1 MRLMQFPQALETVLQ
16 ALERMREEGSRAP
29 CASRNALE
37 SLDRITPVVNVE
49 TVRETKIDPPSPSQR
64 RAGTE
69 DSQMVNK
76 IDKLAAVQTRV
87 SACVKCPNLASSRT
101 QTVFGVGSPDA
112 EIMFIGEAPGADE
125 DAQGEPFVGRAG
137 QLLTKIIRAM
147 GFARE
152 EVYIANILKC
162 RPDTPGSSYGNRAPT
177 PREMQT
183 CRPYLMEQIDII
195 RPKVIVALGAV
206 AVEGL
211 LGTRAPM
218 RELRGRWDSFNGTPL
233 MVTYH
238 PAYLL
243 RNQSPAEK
251 RKVWE
256 DMMQVL
262 ERLEKPISE
271 KQRNY
276 FV

>member
-1 MRLMQFPQALETVLQ
+1 MQFPRALETVLQ
-16 ALERMREEGSRAP
+16 TLERMREQGAHRP
-29 CASRNALE
+29 CASRSALKT
-37 SLDRITPVVNVE
+37 LDRAVPIRTSEPVPESKTDILPTEGTN
-49 TVRETKIDPPSPSQR
+49 K
-64 RAGTE
+64 AG
-69 DSQMVNK
+69 
-76 IDKLAAVQTRV
+76 KLAAVQERV
-87 SACVKCPNLASSRT
+87 AACVKCPHLASSRT
-101 QTVFGVGSPDA
+101 QTVFGVGNPDA
-112 EIMFIGEAPGADE
+112 EIMFVGEAPGADE

-137 QLLTKIIRAM
+137 QLLTRIVRAM

-162 RPDTPGSSYGNRAPT
+162 RPDTPGSKFGNRPPT
-177 PREMQT
+177 PKEMQT

-195 RPKVIVALGAV
+195 KPKLLVALGAV

-218 RELRGRWDSFNGTPL
+218 RELRARWNSFNGTPL

-243 RNQSPAEK
+243 RNQSPSEK
-251 RKVWE
+251 RKVWA
-256 DMMQVL
+256 DMMLVL

-276 FV
+276 FL